1 MYHHN
6 VIPHQY
12 DANLSLHNMYGTS
25 TSSSA
30 ENTRTDDYSRSPNAV
45 TASPS
50 PTSPHIKIANANVA
64 QRQFDRS
71 REIDLQEFE
80 AEADYKEYVMYQRIM
95 QRRSNRSNSL
105 SGSQVLIPPTLP
117 LSAPFHPNPSL
128 LRHSMIQRLRDNA
141 RDRQDSL
148 HDDNDQ
154 ADGTTKTE
162 HEDDLDSEVGIFELD
177 M

>member
-64 QRQFDRS
+64 QFDRS

-95 QRRSNRSNSL
+95 QRRSSRSNSL
-105 SGSQVLIPPTLP
+105 PGSQVLIPPTLP

-154 ADGTTKTE
+154 AYGTTKTE

>member
-64 QRQFDRS
+64 QFDRS